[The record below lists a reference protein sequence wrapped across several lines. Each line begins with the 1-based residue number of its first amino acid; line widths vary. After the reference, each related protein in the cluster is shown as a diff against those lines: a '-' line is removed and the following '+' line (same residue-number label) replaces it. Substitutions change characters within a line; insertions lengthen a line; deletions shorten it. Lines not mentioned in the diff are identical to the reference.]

1 MTAER
6 CGSWFLQK
14 RQPRRRRPDV
24 PLERARGQGVVEYG
38 LILGGSAV
46 VALVTL
52 VVLGPVLGAVIDFIV
67 GLIEAATRRH

>member
-1 MTAER
+1 MAEPCASPSR
-6 CGSWFLQK
+6 LK
-14 RQPRRRRPDV
+14 PQPRPRRPDV
-24 PLERARGQGVVEYG
+24 RLGRDRGQGVVEYG

>member
-1 MTAER
+1 M
-6 CGSWFLQK
+6 
-14 RQPRRRRPDV
+14 
-24 PLERARGQGVVEYG
+24 PLGGARGQGVVEYG